1 MPPDE
6 LIELN
11 VVKTDVALIKKDI
24 KQIGRFFDKVDNA
37 VDAMAGIQSALA
49 VQHQIIT
56 NFNGKLETVE
66 KQVEENKRLDRERSA
81 VLGAT
86 MEVYRQSSKEDH
98 QRIHD
103 QNQAHRK
110 ERNDEIIKELK
121 HIDSKV
127 DKRLVV
133 IETKLASVEKWKY
146 YMMGISAA
154 VIFIISKLDIAS
166 FIG

>member
-1 MPPDE
+1 MPDE
-6 LIELN
+6 LN
-11 VVKTDVALIKKDI
+11 AMKTDVALIKKDI
-24 KQIGRFFDKVDNA
+24 KQIGRFFDRVDNA
-37 VDAMAGIQSALA
+37 VDAMSGIQKSLA

-56 NFNGKLETVE
+56 NFNDKLEQQAE
-66 KQVEENKRLDRERSA
+66 SIEENKIRDKERSA
-81 VLGAT
+81 VLGDR

-110 ERNDEIIKELK
+110 ERNEEIIKELK

-133 IETKLASVEKWKY
+133 IETKLAAVERWKY

-154 VIFIISKLDIAS
+154 VIFIISKLDLKS

>member
-1 MPPDE
+1 MPED
-6 LIELN
+6 LN
-11 VVKTDVALIKKDI
+11 AMKTDVALIKKDI
-24 KQIGRFFDKVDNA
+24 KQIGRFFDRVDSA
-37 VDAMAGIQSALA
+37 VDAMAGIEQALA

-56 NFNGKLETVE
+56 NFNDKLDTVE
-66 KQVEENKRLDRERSA
+66 SRVEENKRLDEERSA
-81 VLGAT
+81 VLGDR

-110 ERNDEIIKELK
+110 ERNEEIIKELK
-121 HIDSKV
+121 HIDGKV
-127 DKRLVV
+127 DKRLTV
-133 IETKLASVEKWKY
+133 IETKLAAVERWNY

-154 VIFIISKLDIAS
+154 VIFIISKLDLKS

>member
-1 MPPDE
+1 MADE
-6 LIELN
+6 IN

-37 VDAMAGIQSALA
+37 VDAMAGIQQALA

-56 NFNGKLETVE
+56 NFNDKLDGVE
-66 KQVEENKRLDRERSA
+66 ERVEENKRLDKERSA
-81 VLGAT
+81 VLGDR
-86 MEVYRQSSKEDH
+86 MEVYRRSSKEDH

-110 ERNDEIIKELK
+110 ERNEEIIKELR

-127 DKRLVV
+127 DKRLTV
-133 IETKLASVEKWKY
+133 IETKLAAVERWKY

-154 VIFIISKLDIAS
+154 IIFIIAQLDLKS
-166 FIG
+166 FIS

>member
-1 MPPDE
+1 MPED
-6 LIELN
+6 ITN
-11 VVKTDVALIKKDI
+11 MKTDVALIKKDI

-37 VDAMAGIQSALA
+37 VDSMAGIQQALA

-56 NFNGKLETVE
+56 NFNDKLDAVE
-66 KQVEENKRLDRERSA
+66 SRVEENKRLDEQRSA
-81 VLGAT
+81 VLGDR
-86 MEVYRQSSKEDH
+86 MEVYRKSSKEDH

-103 QNQAHRK
+103 QNQLHRK
-110 ERNDEIIKELK
+110 ERNEEIIKELR

-127 DKRLVV
+127 DKRLTV
-133 IETKLASVEKWKY
+133 IETKLATVERWKY

-154 VIFIISKLDIAS
+154 VIFIISKLDLKS

>member
-1 MPPDE
+1 MPED
-6 LIELN
+6 LN
-11 VVKTDVALIKKDI
+11 AMKTDVALIKKDI
-24 KQIGRFFDKVDNA
+24 KQIGRFFDRVDSA
-37 VDAMAGIQSALA
+37 VDAMAGIEQALA

-56 NFNGKLETVE
+56 NFNDKLDTVE
-66 KQVEENKRLDRERSA
+66 SRVEENKRLDEQRSA
-81 VLGAT
+81 VLGDR
-86 MEVYRQSSKEDH
+86 MELYRVSSKEDH

-110 ERNDEIIKELK
+110 ERNEEIIKELK

-133 IETKLASVEKWKY
+133 IETKLAAVERWKY

-154 VIFIISKLDIAS
+154 VIFIISKLDLKS

>member
-1 MPPDE
+1 MPED
-6 LIELN
+6 LN
-11 VVKTDVALIKKDI
+11 AMKTDVALIKKDI
-24 KQIGRFFDKVDNA
+24 KQIGRFFDRVDSA
-37 VDAMAGIQSALA
+37 VDAMAGIEQALA

-56 NFNGKLETVE
+56 NFNDKLDTVE
-66 KQVEENKRLDRERSA
+66 SRVEENKRLDEERSA
-81 VLGAT
+81 VLGDR

-110 ERNDEIIKELK
+110 ERNEEIIKELK
-121 HIDSKV
+121 HIDGKV
-127 DKRLVV
+127 DKRLTV
-133 IETKLASVEKWKY
+133 IETKLAAVERWKY

-154 VIFIISKLDIAS
+154 IIFIISKLDLKS

>member
-1 MPPDE
+1 MPED
-6 LIELN
+6 LN

-24 KQIGRFFDKVDNA
+24 KQIGRFFDKVDSA
-37 VDAMAGIQSALA
+37 VDAMAGIEQALA

-56 NFNGKLETVE
+56 NFNDKLDAVE
-66 KQVEENKRLDRERSA
+66 SRVEENKRLDEQRSA
-81 VLGAT
+81 VLGDR

-103 QNQAHRK
+103 QNQVHRK

-121 HIDSKV
+121 NIDGKV
-127 DKRLVV
+127 DKRLTV
-133 IETKLASVEKWKY
+133 IETKLAAVERWKY

-154 VIFIISKLDIAS
+154 IIFIISKLDLKS

>member
-1 MPPDE
+1 MPED
-6 LIELN
+6 ITN
-11 VVKTDVALIKKDI
+11 MKTDVALIKKDI

-37 VDAMAGIQSALA
+37 VDSMAGIQQALA

-56 NFNGKLETVE
+56 NFNDKLDAVE
-66 KQVEENKRLDRERSA
+66 SRVEENKRLDEQRSA
-81 VLGAT
+81 VLGDR
-86 MEVYRQSSKEDH
+86 MEVYRKSSKEDH

-103 QNQAHRK
+103 QNQLHRK
-110 ERNDEIIKELK
+110 ERNEEIIKELR

-127 DKRLVV
+127 DKRLTV
-133 IETKLASVEKWKY
+133 IETKLATVERWKY

-154 VIFIISKLDIAS
+154 IIFIISKLDLKS

>member
-56 NFNGKLETVE
+56 NFNDKLETVE
-66 KQVEENKRLDRERSA
+66 KQVEENKRLDKERSA

-86 MEVYRQSSKEDH
+86 MELYRQSSKEDH

-103 QNQAHRK
+103 QNQLHRK
-110 ERNDEIIKELK
+110 ERNEEIIRELK
-121 HIDSKV
+121 AIDSRFSE
-127 DKRLVV
+127 RLTT

-154 VIFIISKLDIAS
+154 IVFIISNLDIKS
-166 FIG
+166 IIG

>member
-1 MPPDE
+1 MPD
-6 LIELN
+6 ELN

-24 KQIGRFFDKVDNA
+24 KQIGRFFDKVDSA
-37 VDAMAGIQSALA
+37 VDAMTGIQKSLA

-56 NFNGKLETVE
+56 NFNDKLE
-66 KQVEENKRLDRERSA
+66 QQAALVEENKRLDEQRSA
-81 VLGAT
+81 VLGDR
-86 MEVYRQSSKEDH
+86 MELYRVSSKEDH

-154 VIFIISKLDIAS
+154 VIFIISKLDLKS

>member
-56 NFNGKLETVE
+56 NFNDKLETVE
-66 KQVEENKRLDRERSA
+66 KQVEENKRLDKERSA

-110 ERNDEIIKELK
+110 ERNEEIIKELK

-133 IETKLASVEKWKY
+133 IETKLAAVERWKY

-154 VIFIISKLDIAS
+154 VIFIITKLDIKS